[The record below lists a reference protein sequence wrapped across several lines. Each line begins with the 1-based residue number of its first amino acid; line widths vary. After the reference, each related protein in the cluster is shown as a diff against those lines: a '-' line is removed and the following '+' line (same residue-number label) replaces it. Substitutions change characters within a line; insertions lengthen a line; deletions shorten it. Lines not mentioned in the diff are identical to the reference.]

1 MVSLNRITILQLANI
16 LTPIICFGILSILSI
31 GQGDVTGV
39 FESAEYDS
47 LIDPINFA
55 FAIWGP
61 IFLLVFVFLIY
72 QARGVLKNSKPENV
86 EKIIE
91 QVGIYFILSTIFT
104 SLWYLFWFYQI
115 IWLSTL
121 SMILYLISLVRGYLR
136 LKINLVERNTT
147 EKITIVAPW
156 SLYTGWVTA
165 ATIISIKTFMINLGF
180 NVPRFLLADRYWA
193 IIVLLMTL
201 LIYITVLLTRNDFI
215 YAGVGIWV
223 LLGIL
228 FERLLA
234 SDLVIEIILTTI
246 IGLIIL
252 TAAIIYQAIIGK
264 KK

>member
-61 IFLLVFVFLIY
+61 IFLLLFVFLIY

-86 EKIIE
+86 ENIIE

-136 LKINLVERNTT
+136 LKINLVERTTT
-147 EKITIVAPW
+147 EKITVVAPW
-156 SLYTGWVTA
+156 SIYTGWVTA
-165 ATIISIKTFMINLGF
+165 ATIISIKTFMIYLGF
-180 NVPRFLLADRYWA
+180 NELRFLPDRYWA

-201 LIYITVLLTRNDFI
+201 LIYITVLLMRNDFI

-234 SDLVIEIILTTI
+234 SDLLIEIILTTI
-246 IGLIIL
+246 IGLIVL